1 MIITETEEGNT
12 VRVQSP
18 LLGFD
23 CEDASKSLNFKNL
36 SNDREKNQEEA
47 KLWVRGDFD
56 EIYNLFAKSKEMP
69 QRREN

>member
-36 SNDREKNQEEA
+36 SNDREKDQEEA
-47 KLWVRGDFD
+47 KL
-56 EIYNLFAKSKEMP
+56 
-69 QRREN
+69 